1 MYQDFKKIQILLI
14 LGVVIFYTD
23 VSSTIAFASDGL
35 TDFECQRRTAL
46 PCVEVQYGP
55 FSGIFGVDTGASLSA
70 AYGSSRFQD
79 IPATEW
85 EFKQLDMQFAVGSAT
100 VSMIENISV
109 SAFGADALETRLVI
123 VEQPERSPLNAGI
136 EGILG
141 LRELR
146 QMKLQINGVKPS
158 VTRLDSAWRP
168 NEFALNVPLT
178 RRGERDVAVPIRVL
192 DGNQSICVDT
202 GCRSFMLLSSAMV
215 KFFEQIGKAAPA
227 NKVTFATAVD
237 IREVQMYIVKSVTIA
252 GCEFRDVPAFESSV
266 NAIGMGCFSH
276 FDMVLDFPKNEMWLT
291 PLSDDW
297 PKRVPPDA
305 SGLVLG
311 FLDTNVL
318 SLLRIQPDSAASKS
332 DLKIDD
338 QILLFDGK
346 EPKDLSMY
354 EIHQRQTQAGTILPL
369 RIRRGDQE
377 MDIRLPLGYSFE
389 YPPKWS
395 NDKNVLDEFGEFLEK
410 DESPAELKPA
420 VPER

>member
-1 MYQDFKKIQILLI
+1 MVRLRRSQAVLLLHFVIICCCCSGKTYSSDQI
-14 LGVVIFYTD
+14 
-23 VSSTIAFASDGL
+23 TIA
-35 TDFECQRRTAL
+35 ECQRRSGY
-46 PCVEVQYGP
+46 PCVTARYGR
-55 FSGIFGVDTGASLSA
+55 FSGVFAIDTGASVSVAFGSERLLKQPDPDWRLSERNMVF
-70 AYGSSRFQD
+70 S
-79 IPATEW
+79 
-85 EFKQLDMQFAVGSAT
+85 VGSGM
-100 VSMIENISV
+100 VPVIENIPLQ
-109 SAFGADALETRLVI
+109 ALGAEAHETKLVVI
-123 VEQPERSPLNAGI
+123 DIPKESPLFVGI
-136 EGILG
+136 DGMLG
-141 LRELR
+141 LRDLR
-146 QMKLQINGVKPS
+146 QMKLQITGAKPS
-158 VTRLDSAWRP
+158 VSRLDSAWRP
-168 NEFALNVPLT
+168 NEFALNVPMT
-178 RRGERDVAVPIRVL
+178 RRGEKDVAVPIRIL

-202 GCRSFMLLSSAMV
+202 GCRNFMLMWSPML
-215 KFFEQIGKAAPA
+215 KFLEQIGKAVPA
-227 NKVTFATAVD
+227 TKVTVASAVG

-252 GCEFRDVPAFESSV
+252 GCQFRDVPAFESSV

-332 DLKIDD
+332 ELRIDD

-346 EPKDLSMY
+346 EPKALSMS
-354 EIHQRQTQAGTILPL
+354 EIHQRQTQAGTDLPL

-377 MDIRLPLGYSFE
+377 MDIRLPLSYSFE

-410 DESPAELKPA
+410 EK
-420 VPER
+420 VPSK